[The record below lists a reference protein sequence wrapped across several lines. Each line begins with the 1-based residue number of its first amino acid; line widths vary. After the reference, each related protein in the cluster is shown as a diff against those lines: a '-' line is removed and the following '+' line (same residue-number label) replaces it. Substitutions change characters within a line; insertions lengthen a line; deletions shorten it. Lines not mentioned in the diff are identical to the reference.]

1 MTHTHIYKRNQMAAV
16 LPRVWRIGQIL
27 RIFLTV
33 HYLPFPPLPPFPLSP
48 PSPPEVVWGTSECI
62 FRMHF
67 PAREMESQ
75 PSNVSR
81 MEARVWRRMG
91 IGRSGGVQRTEGW
104 GRWRTHGGPGVGA
117 GATRSIILAS
127 NTHNT
132 VKGNFHKI

>member
-1 MTHTHIYKRNQMAAV
+1 MATV

-33 HYLPFPPLPPFPLSP
+33 HYLPFPPLLSP
-48 PSPPEVVWGTSECI
+48 PPPEAVRGTSECI

-75 PSNVSR
+75 PGKFSQ

-91 IGRSGGVQRTEGW
+91 IGRSGGVQRTAWGW
-104 GRWRTHGGPGVGA
+104 WHTAQPSPADR
-117 GATRSIILAS
+117 
-127 NTHNT
+127 
-132 VKGNFHKI
+132 

>member
-1 MTHTHIYKRNQMAAV
+1 MAAI

-33 HYLPFPPLPPFPLSP
+33 HYLPFPPLPPFP
-48 PSPPEVVWGTSECI
+48 PSPPEAVRGTTECI

-75 PSNVSR
+75 RGNVSR

-91 IGRSGGVQRTEGW
+91 IGRSGGVQRTAQLHGGLGAVAYTRRPGGW
-104 GRWRTHGGPGVGA
+104 WRTAQPSQA
-117 GATRSIILAS
+117 DR
-127 NTHNT
+127 
-132 VKGNFHKI
+132 